1 MLGIYAIVM
10 FAVGLGFQTLLQW
23 KGGRSLGLAV
33 IFIGVVPIMAGSIM
47 ATISDRLLHI
57 SSWVTSMS
65 PLSLPLAAPVSRL
78 SINDVEKLPL
88 QAISGAFA
96 FWLLAWSV
104 VAIWLVLKAR
114 SANRDLKAR
123 VFTEGIATPIKSRE

>member
-1 MLGIYAIVM
+1 MG
-10 FAVGLGFQTLLQW
+10 
-23 KGGRSLGLAV
+23 
-33 IFIGVVPIMAGSIM
+33 
-47 ATISDRLLHI
+47 TISNNLLHI

-88 QAISGAFA
+88 QAITGAFQ

-104 VAIWLVLKAR
+104 VSIWLVLRTHA
-114 SANRDLKAR
+114 ANRDLKAR
-123 VFTEGIATPIKSRE
+123 VFAEGEIDAGATATNLESTT

>member
-1 MLGIYAIVM
+1 MG
-10 FAVGLGFQTLLQW
+10 
-23 KGGRSLGLAV
+23 
-33 IFIGVVPIMAGSIM
+33 
-47 ATISDRLLHI
+47 TISNNLLHI

-88 QAISGAFA
+88 QAISGAFQ
-96 FWLLAWSV
+96 FWLFAWSL

-114 SANRDLKAR
+114 SANRELKAR
-123 VFTEGIATPIKSRE
+123 VFAEGEGGAGG

>member
-1 MLGIYAIVM
+1 
-10 FAVGLGFQTLLQW
+10 
-23 KGGRSLGLAV
+23 
-33 IFIGVVPIMAGSIM
+33 
-47 ATISDRLLHI
+47 
-57 SSWVTSMS
+57 MS

-123 VFTEGIATPIKSRE
+123 VFAEGRVEREASRKLRFNETRRC

>member
-1 MLGIYAIVM
+1 
-10 FAVGLGFQTLLQW
+10 
-23 KGGRSLGLAV
+23 LGLAV

-65 PLSLPLAAPVSRL
+65 PLSLPLAAPVSWL

-88 QAISGAFA
+88 QAISGAFQ
-96 FWLLAWSV
+96 FWLFAWSV
-104 VAIWLVLKAR
+104 TAIWLVLKAR
-114 SANRDLKAR
+114 SANRDHKAR
-123 VFTEGIATPIKSRE
+123 VFAEGESGAGG